1 METRNPKPLSIK
13 ECRCSKDTSGP
24 AVPCAPIHVN
34 SQQANEQV
42 LEGSVMSVGECVT
55 LAFSQ

>member
-1 METRNPKPLSIK
+1 METRSHKPLSIK
-13 ECRCSKDTSGP
+13 ECRCSKHTPGP
-24 AVPCAPIHVN
+24 AVPCAPIPGN
-34 SQQANEQV
+34 LQQANEQV